1 MKRVTRAE
9 IAALFLIL
17 ALAAYLRLANNA
29 DNPGWYSDEGTHLDI
44 AQHLVRGRTQY
55 LAINQST
62 LLFSKLP
69 LFELLLAGL
78 LHAKGGGIGTLR
90 TLTGVLGAISVGT
103 LYLVVRRI
111 KKEPSLALLSAL
123 MLAIYPQAILYSR
136 FGLSYNLL
144 TPLVLLAFLGLWE
157 YLGAMRRNWLAL
169 AALAI
174 GMGGVSDLW
183 MFSLVAPMVLVISMR
198 RWRDLLWSIPL
209 LLLPFSLYT
218 VVMLINAPQA
228 FLFDL
233 GFTTSR
239 FSTLSPAAQLTTLA
253 FNYAILV
260 SQDHWIALAI
270 VGMFLLR
277 PVRLQRLSL
286 LMFLSPILI
295 LGRTVALFNLS
306 FYYMTPLLPFVGL
319 GMAAVI
325 RRGVPHVAR
334 ALQGALLS
342 LFENWGWSPGRFL
355 SIGVNLILF
364 AVVISPFLTSVVWS
378 ARQTRDGFSTEID
391 PFLINPDDARQAAGF
406 VKSQTGA
413 DDVIIASPA
422 LAWLLRAN
430 VADFQMTVAATGQ
443 ETPHLPADIPADRF
457 AFDPDHRSARF
468 VVADNL
474 WRNWG
479 VWNVVDVSDIVRQ
492 VKQTWSLAFKAGEIE
507 VYCNPVQR
515 DG

>member
-1 MKRVTRAE
+1 MRRRTWVE

-17 ALAAYLRLANNA
+17 TLAAYLRLANNA

-44 AQHLVRGRTQY
+44 AQNLARGRTQY

-78 LHAKGGGIGTLR
+78 LRATGGEIGALR
-90 TLTGVLGAISVGT
+90 TFTGALGVISVGT

-111 KKEPSLALLSAL
+111 NKEPLLALLSAL

-157 YLGAMRRNWLAL
+157 YLDRIRRGWLAL

-174 GMGGVSDLW
+174 GIGGVSDLW
-183 MFSLVAPMVLVISMR
+183 MFVLVAPMVLVVSIR
-198 RWRDLLWSIPL
+198 RRRDLLWSIPL
-209 LLLPFSLYT
+209 LLLPFGLYAA
-218 VVMLINAPQA
+218 VMLLNAPQA

-233 GFTTSR
+233 GFTASR
-239 FSTLSPAAQLTTLA
+239 LSRLSPAAQLTTLA
-253 FNYAILV
+253 FNYAIIV

-270 VGMFLLR
+270 AGMFLLR
-277 PVRLQRLSL
+277 PARLQRLSL
-286 LMFLSPILI
+286 LMFLFPIII

-306 FYYMTPLLPFVGL
+306 FYYMIPLLPFVGL

-378 ARQTRDGFSTEID
+378 ARQTHDGFSTEID
-391 PFLINPDDARQAAGF
+391 PFLIDPGDARQAAEY
-406 VKSQTGA
+406 VNRQSDA

-443 ETPHLPADIPADRF
+443 ETPHLPADIPVDRF

-468 VVADNL
+468 VVVDNL

-479 VWNVVDVSDIVRQ
+479 VWNVPGVSDIARQ
-492 VKQTWSLAFKAGEIE
+492 VETWSLAFKAGEIE
-507 VYCNPVQR
+507 VYCNPVR
-515 DG
+515 PDC